1 MEEGIKNSYLGE
13 SGVVIDD
20 IFNDTYGRAVG

>member
-1 MEEGIKNSYLGE
+1 MKEGIKNSYLGK

-20 IFNDTYGRAVG
+20 IFNDTYGRTIG